1 VSFYETGGKRP
12 KARGAW
18 ESAME
23 KVGDRI
29 VLRVEFRRRLIP
41 CKTIWGNEIPF
52 QGPRCFIIYSDE
64 ITDYTRLHA
73 DMTYN
78 ISL

>member
-1 VSFYETGGKRP
+1 VSFSETGGKRP

-41 CKTIWGNEIPF
+41 CKIIWGTRYPSKGLGVSLYT
-52 QGPRCFIIYSDE
+52 QMRLQ
-64 ITDYTRLHA
+64 ITQDY
-73 DMTYN
+73 MQ
-78 ISL
+78 I